1 MNTVSPIMSVMKR
14 DLLLA
19 FRQKAELLQPLLF
32 FVMVI
37 TLFPL
42 GIGPGPET
50 LQKIGPGVIWVAA
63 ILSSLL
69 GMDKLFRD
77 DFNDGSLE
85 QLQLSN
91 ISLSWGMFVKVLV
104 HWCVSFLP
112 LLFISPLLALFLN
125 LTTPMYWS
133 LVFTL
138 VLGTP
143 LLSLVGAIAVALTV
157 GLQRGGVLLSLL
169 LLPVFIPLLIFATSA
184 VESAALG
191 LNYLPQIAIIG
202 AMLCFAIAITPFAI
216 SYAIRV
222 SHH

>member
-42 GIGPGPET
+42 GIGPGPDT
-50 LQKIGPGVIWVAA
+50 LHKIGPGVIWVAA

>member
-14 DLLLA
+14 DLVLA

-42 GIGPGPET
+42 GIGPGPDT

>member
-42 GIGPGPET
+42 GIGPGPDT

-91 ISLSWGMFVKVLV
+91 ISLSWGMFV
-104 HWCVSFLP
+104 
-112 LLFISPLLALFLN
+112 
-125 LTTPMYWS
+125 
-133 LVFTL
+133 
-138 VLGTP
+138 
-143 LLSLVGAIAVALTV
+143 
-157 GLQRGGVLLSLL
+157 R
-169 LLPVFIPLLIFATSA
+169 
-184 VESAALG
+184 
-191 LNYLPQIAIIG
+191 
-202 AMLCFAIAITPFAI
+202 
-216 SYAIRV
+216 
-222 SHH
+222 

>member
-1 MNTVSPIMSVMKR
+1 MNKVSPLFSVMKR
-14 DLLLA
+14 DLVLA

-63 ILSSLL
+63 ILSALL

-91 ISLSWGMFVKVLV
+91 ISLSWGMFVKVFV
-104 HWCVSFLP
+104 HWCGSFLP
-112 LLFISPLLALFLN
+112 LLLISPLLALFLN
-125 LTTPMYWS
+125 LTAPMYWALIS
-133 LVFTL
+133 TL
-138 VLGTP
+138 ALGTP

-169 LLPVFIPLLIFATSA
+169 LIPVFIPLLIFATSA
-184 VESAALG
+184 VDSAAMG
-191 LNYLPQIAIIG
+191 LNYLPQLAIIG

>member
-14 DLLLA
+14 DLVLA

>member
-1 MNTVSPIMSVMKR
+1 MSVMKR
-14 DLLLA
+14 DLVLA

>member
-14 DLLLA
+14 DLVLA
-19 FRQKAELLQPLLF
+19 FRQTAELLQPLLF

-42 GIGPGPET
+42 GIGPGPDT

>member
-14 DLLLA
+14 DLVLA

-42 GIGPGPET
+42 GIGPGPDT

-91 ISLSWGMFVKVLV
+91 ISLSWAMFVKVLV

>member
-42 GIGPGPET
+42 GIGPGPDT